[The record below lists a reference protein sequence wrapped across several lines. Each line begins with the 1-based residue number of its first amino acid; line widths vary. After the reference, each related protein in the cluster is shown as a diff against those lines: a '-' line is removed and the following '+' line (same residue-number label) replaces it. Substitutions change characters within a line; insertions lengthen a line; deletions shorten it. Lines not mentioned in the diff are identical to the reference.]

1 MFLLSNLLNSFPMR
15 AFLLHAS
22 PSKFGRAG
30 REDIW
35 VITQERRCTQSVRHG
50 LRPKFS
56 YQALPLAQSLFI

>member
-1 MFLLSNLLNSFPMR
+1 MR